1 MPPGPPAA
9 YPRRQRAWPCA
20 HPHGQ
25 SEPPVPPASSP
36 RLPQRLSSTTPRA
49 SPLITLG
56 LSNADVARLTYLSPN
71 TVKSYIHTIYRKIG
85 VASRAQKSSGEL
97 TRLHTRRQPHRPLA
111 PRTPTTGR
119 WTWPSPR
126 QSRSRRRPEWRCV
139 WNHLLGRVEQPD
151 HRWRWC
157 VRGWQKTMT
166 RPARDRDPR
175 PHNRR
180 EIRPD
185 AWRHTSK
192 PWTSTCCRGATPTPE
207 RVASRPHPRCRSCH
221 EYHPQSEGCGDTG
234 DRALRDRPISGGADR
249 WSPVRSALIRCRQ
262 RR

>member
-20 HPHGQ
+20 RPHGQ
-25 SEPPVPPASSP
+25 SEPPVPPASSH

-71 TVKSYIHTIYRKIG
+71 TVKSHIHTIYRKIG
-85 VASRAQKSSGEL
+85 VASRAQKSTGEL
-97 TRLHTRRQPHRPLA
+97 TRLATPVVGNRIDHWRRAPLPLA
-111 PRTPTTGR
+111 DGRGLLRVSLAPDVDQNGAASGTICWAGSSSQTTG
-119 WTWPSPR
+119 
-126 QSRSRRRPEWRCV
+126 
-139 WNHLLGRVEQPD
+139 GGGA
-151 HRWRWC
+151 

-175 PHNRR
+175 PHNRG

-207 RVASRPHPRCRSCH
+207 RVASRPHP
-221 EYHPQSEGCGDTG
+221 
-234 DRALRDRPISGGADR
+234 ALPLVS
-249 WSPVRSALIRCRQ
+249 
-262 RR
+262 